1 MKSKTLTILVAVL
14 VVLAALKYMQTVRH
28 RASLRQTG
36 LESLVADLPA
46 TDMGRLVITGPSGKD
61 VVLARSGSDWVLE
74 SSFGHPASASNIE
87 RLLGSLSGL
96 KGEFRSDKEEVLADY
111 GLDVA
116 GVGDILEDIMT
127 VCGAILIILGLIAA
141 VGGFFGLQRKHFGL
155 VILGGVLGLFIISP
169 YMIASILSLIGLILV
184 AISKKDFD

>member
-1 MKSKTLTILVAVL
+1 MAAAAPPHEKSALSMVGGIMILVAGVIG
-14 VVLAALKYMQTVRH
+14 LAIGALLI
-28 RASLRQTG
+28 A
-36 LESLVADLPA
+36 
-46 TDMGRLVITGPSGKD
+46 ID
-61 VVLARSGSDWVLE
+61 VDQ
-74 SSFGHPASASNIE
+74 
-87 RLLGSLSGL
+87 
-96 KGEFRSDKEEVLADY
+96 LADY

-116 GVGDILEDIMT
+116 GAADLIEDIMT

>member
-1 MKSKTLTILVAVL
+1 MQSTSGQGTRQCVSCGRSIANDANVCQFCGHDYRTPAAAAPHEKSALSMVGGIMILVAGVIG
-14 VVLAALKYMQTVRH
+14 LAIGALLI
-28 RASLRQTG
+28 A
-36 LESLVADLPA
+36 
-46 TDMGRLVITGPSGKD
+46 ID
-61 VVLARSGSDWVLE
+61 VDQ
-74 SSFGHPASASNIE
+74 
-87 RLLGSLSGL
+87 
-96 KGEFRSDKEEVLADY
+96 LADY

-155 VILGGVLGLFIISP
+155 VILGGVLGLFIVSP